1 MPGNSC
7 DRVRGARDP
16 TLGFG
21 DGQGTGHP
29 RLLNPLNHSVIFW
42 QMYDLQVAKVKCTV
56 PLPFAA
62 GSLRGL
68 TMNGQCRM
76 ATVSRVWGSR

>member
-1 MPGNSC
+1 MGKGPGTPACS
-7 DRVRGARDP
+7 
-16 TLGFG
+16 T
-21 DGQGTGHP
+21 
-29 RLLNPLNHSVIFW
+29 PLKHSVLFW

-68 TMNGQCRM
+68 SMNGQCRM
-76 ATVSRVWGSR
+76 ATVSKVWGSR